1 MEMKRGDIV
10 VLNLGGNVGK
20 PRPALIVQA
29 DILNHDDRLAT
40 TIVLPLTSELLNMEV
55 IRYRLEPNN
64 TNGLQFSSQVMIDKI
79 MQVEKSRIQ
88 KTVGHLTKKQMDDIE
103 ARLLAILGVH

>member
-1 MEMKRGDIV
+1 MKRGDVV

-20 PRPALIVQA
+20 PRPALIIQA
-29 DILNHDDRLAT
+29 NILNEDDRLAT

-55 IRYRLEPNN
+55 IRYKLEPTI
-64 TNGLQFSSQVMIDKI
+64 TNGLQFVSQVMIDKI
-79 MQVEKSRIQ
+79 MQIEKIRVQ
-88 KTVGHLTKKQMDDIE
+88 KIVGHITQKQINEIE